1 LETSRCIGQQE
12 NIAATIAQSWEGC
25 LKKWAHNDTQRKDA
39 GLLLMNRVHA
49 NGHLV
54 TLLEGLPLSAVGVK
68 KQQHVLAMNIPFTL
82 LFSFQSYVACIK
94 SPASAIASL
103 LHDTELDAEAK
114 DIVRKMLLLKSEK
127 EAADKGKYRL
137 SFK

>member
-12 NIAATIAQSWEGC
+12 NIAATIAQSRERRQ
-25 LKKWAHNDTQRKDA
+25 KKCAHNDTQRKDA
-39 GLLLMNRVHA
+39 GRLLMNRVHA

-54 TLLEGLPLSAVGVK
+54 TLLEGLPLSATGVK
-68 KQQHVLAMNIPFTL
+68 KQQQALVMNIPFTL
-82 LFSFQSYVACIK
+82 LFSFQYYVQCIK

-103 LHDTELDAEAK
+103 LHNTELNAEAK
-114 DIVRKMLLLKSEK
+114 DNVRKMLLLKSEK